1 MVGSAQQRTDTSS
14 SYLSPMTQSAVV
26 GHVFL
31 ATRKVQVKPVHGLTV
46 GVDGCQAAAAFV
58 FPRGAV

>member
-1 MVGSAQQRTDTSS
+1 
-14 SYLSPMTQSAVV
+14 MTQSALV